1 MWVQGAARR
10 VSVLMSN
17 VQLVAGTLYVAMLFA
32 SAAAGSVLAFSV
44 EFADGPVDDIVAHE
58 FPVFGSALILVFALR
73 MAAMFVL
80 AMSAIG
86 RSSGVVPRWF
96 AWSGYVVGVFLLLTA
111 SLQPWF
117 VLVFPAWLL
126 ALSVI
131 LLGRA
136 RRIDPDLML
145 AHRRAARVLMVRN
158 P

>member
-1 MWVQGAARR
+1 
-10 VSVLMSN
+10 
-17 VQLVAGTLYVAMLFA
+17 
-32 SAAAGSVLAFSV
+32 
-44 EFADGPVDDIVAHE
+44 
-58 FPVFGSALILVFALR
+58 
-73 MAAMFVL
+73 
-80 AMSAIG
+80 
-86 RSSGVVPRWF
+86 
-96 AWSGYVVGVFLLLTA
+96 VFLLLTA